1 MAARRNPFDVSPET
15 LMENHVPSI
24 YDSLRVASPRKRNRV
39 WERIHQDQK
48 VVYRGVDPKLA
59 LQVKAIADEL
69 SVPVGEVARAML
81 EYALRAYA
89 EGDLDLQPRPN
100 PDRLRMT
107 LFPSSTKSGRSQTL
121 DLTRDR
127 KTTEPTWRVI
137 TTWRDFPPE
146 LKAEIG
152 ALASSDGLDV
162 PTGELVSAL
171 LRYGLKAYEGGV
183 LKLKPTPTASARTLQ
198 GKGNR

>member
-1 MAARRNPFDVSPET
+1 MATRRNPFDVSPET
-15 LMENHVPSI
+15 LKENHVPSI
-24 YDSLRVASPRKRNRV
+24 YDSLRVAASRVRNRS
-39 WERIHQDQK
+39 WERIHQERK

-59 LQVKAIADEL
+59 LQVKAIADKL
-69 SVPVGEVARAML
+69 RVPVGEVARAVL
-81 EYALRAYA
+81 VFALHAYA
-89 EGDLDLQPRPN
+89 EGDLNLQPRLN

-107 LFPSSTKSGRSQTL
+107 LFPSSAKSHRSQTL
-121 DLTRDR
+121 DLTRDK
-127 KTTEPTWRVI
+127 KTTEPNWRVI

-146 LKAEIG
+146 LKAEIA